1 MKSLSRAAI
10 CFALISSLGLL
21 ASASDKK
28 GDKKQM
34 AKEAKITM
42 KDARAIAVK
51 EVPGKVKE
59 GELERENGQLIYSF
73 DIAVKEGIKEVQ
85 VDAITGKVLKVETET
100 AADEAKEKAAERKKQ
115 QQKKP

>member
-10 CFALISSLGLL
+10 CFAVVCSLGLM
-21 ASASDKK
+21 AFAGDKTS
-28 GDKKQM
+28 DKKQM

-42 KDARAIAVK
+42 KQARAIAAK
-51 EVPGKVKE
+51 EVPGKIKE

-100 AADEAKEKAAERKKQ
+100 AADEAKEKSAERKKNQ
-115 QQKKP
+115 PKKP